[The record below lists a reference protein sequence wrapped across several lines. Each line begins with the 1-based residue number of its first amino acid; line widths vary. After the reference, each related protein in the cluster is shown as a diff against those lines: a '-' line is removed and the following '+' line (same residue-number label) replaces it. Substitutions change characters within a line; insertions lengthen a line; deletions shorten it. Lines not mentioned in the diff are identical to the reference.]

1 MFCEVK
7 IKVSNE
13 EQKNISDFTVEKEEI
28 PLVIDRSCERLAGMV
43 QTAIDKFKGD
53 VDDVRC
59 VVTFY
64 W

>member
-7 IKVSNE
+7 VKVSNE
-13 EQKNISDFTVEKEEI
+13 EQKNTSDFTVESNEP
-28 PLVIDRSCERLAGMV
+28 PLLIDRACERLAGMV

-53 VDDVRC
+53 VDDVR
-59 VVTFY
+59 VIVAFQ